1 MKRNEKTRRNRL
13 IYKMRS
19 SGMTYREITKMFGI
33 SIIRVRQIIEAEKK
47 KVQEA
52 ADGENNS

>member
-19 SGMTYREITKMFGI
+19 SGMTYREIAKMFGI
-33 SIIRVRQIIEAEKK
+33 SICRVRQIITAEEKK
-47 KVQEA
+47 AETE
-52 ADGENNS
+52 G